1 MTYNQKRKIVN
12 STMYIVFALV
22 VTAVLC
28 ITVLTFVNANRN
40 IPTPPD
46 PPPVNNN
53 NQNNNNQNNNN
64 NNQNNNNQTTEPG
77 DNGDDCPTD
86 VVTET
91 YFVLPANGHIMVPF
105 SIDVPV
111 FSLTTGD
118 FRLNPG
124 ISISVPV
131 GSPVFAAANGLIVDI
146 FDHPLMGRTVAIDH
160 GDGLVS
166 YYKGLSTVMPAGIEV
181 GVAVDGGQTIAA
193 TGDTALIRIAESD
206 SLHFEMR
213 QYGQHVNPMEFL
225 DFSQVNAPPETSD
238 DNGGNEPDNNQN
250 GS

>member
-40 IPTPPD
+40 VPTPPD
-46 PPPVNNN
+46 PPPVNNQNNNNQNN
-53 NQNNNNQNNNN
+53 NQNNNNQNNPPVNN
-64 NNQNNNNQTTEPG
+64 NNEESTEP
-77 DNGDDCPTD
+77 DDGEDMPTD

-91 YFVLPANGHIMVPF
+91 YFILPANGHIMVPF

-124 ISISVPV
+124 IAISVPV
-131 GSPVFAAANGLIVDI
+131 GSPVFAAASGLIVDI

-160 GDGLVS
+160 GDGIVS

-181 GVAVDGGQTIAA
+181 GVPVDSGQTIAA
-193 TGDTALIRIAESD
+193 TGDTALIRIAETD
-206 SLHFEMR
+206 SLHFEIR
-213 QYGQHVNPMEFL
+213 QYGQHVDPMEFL
-225 DFSQVNAPPETSD
+225 DFSQVDAS
-238 DNGGNEPDNNQN
+238 PDNDNDD
-250 GS
+250 GT